1 MTSLFQKK
9 SLISLASVLSIRQ
22 SCAFVPTCRN
32 KLLSPRSRT
41 SLVARTMSS
50 APFSY
55 NTYDSL
61 PSAPSFEVTSTDIKD
76 GGVLPGPQL
85 SKAFGVEGGED
96 MSPNLTWSGFPPE
109 TKSFAVTCYDPDAPT
124 VSGFWHWVV
133 YDIPASVTS
142 LPTGAGAPD
151 KKDLLPAGAKQLK
164 NDAGFAGFLGA
175 APPPGHGSHRYIFCV
190 TALPVE
196 NLPIDESTSPAV
208 CHFNMF
214 GAGVLGRAFLTATFG
229 R

>member
-1 MTSLFQKK
+1 M
-9 SLISLASVLSIRQ
+9 
-22 SCAFVPTCRN
+22 
-32 KLLSPRSRT
+32 
-41 SLVARTMSS
+41 S

-61 PSAPSFEVTSTDIKD
+61 PPSASFSVTSTDITN
-76 GGVLPGPQL
+76 GGVMPPPQL

-96 MSPNLTWSGFPPE
+96 VSPSLSWSGFSPE

-133 YDIPASVTS
+133 YDIPASVTQ
-142 LPTGAGAPD
+142 LDTGAVTQGRS
-151 KKDLLPAGAKQLK
+151 DLLPEGAKTIK

-196 NLPIDESTSPAV
+196 HLPIDDATTTSASV

-214 GAGVLGRAFLTATFG
+214 GVGVLGRAFLAATFG

>member
-1 MTSLFQKK
+1 MTYLSQRK
-9 SLISLASVLSIRQ
+9 SFISLANSVLSVRQ

-32 KLLSPRSRT
+32 KFFSASST
-41 SLVARTMSS
+41 SLVARTMTS

-61 PSAPSFEVTSTDIKD
+61 PSAPSFQVTSTDITD

-96 MSPNLTWSGFPPE
+96 TSPNLTWSGFPPE

-124 VSGFWHWVV
+124 VSGFWHWIV

-142 LPTGAGAPD
+142 LPTGAGTPD
-151 KKDLLPAGAKQLK
+151 KNDLLPAGAKQLK

-196 NLPIDESTSPAV
+196 NLPIDENTSPAV

>member
-1 MTSLFQKK
+1 MKSTLFRHKK
-9 SLISLASVLSIRQ
+9 NLVSLATLFTAKRTA
-22 SCAFVPTCRN
+22 AFVLPKNCHQPVLASST
-32 KLLSPRSRT
+32 T
-41 SLVARTMSS
+41 IIRTMSS

-61 PSAPSFEVTSTDIKD
+61 PLVPSFEVTSTDITD

-96 MSPNLTWSGFPPE
+96 TSPALSWSGFPPE
-109 TKSFAVTCYDPDAPT
+109 TKSFVVSCYDPDAPT
-124 VSGFWHWVV
+124 VSGFWHWIV

-142 LPTGAGAPD
+142 LASGAGTPGSG
-151 KKDLLPAGAKQLK
+151 LLPKGAKTLK

-196 NLPIDESTSPAV
+196 TLPIDEATSPSV

-214 GAGVLGRAFLTATFG
+214 GAGVLGRAFLTANFG